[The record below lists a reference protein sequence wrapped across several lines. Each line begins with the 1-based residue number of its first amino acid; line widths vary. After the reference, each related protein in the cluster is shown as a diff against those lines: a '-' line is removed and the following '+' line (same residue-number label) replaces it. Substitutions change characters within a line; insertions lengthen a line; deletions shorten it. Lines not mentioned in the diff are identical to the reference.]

1 MLHRKIIRARSDAR
15 RRDRYLAGNPLW
27 PLEELYD
34 LRNPPF
40 VADPEFT
47 PFDIHALGCDP
58 KSAPASPS
66 DPTQVR
72 PSKHRHLYTVRRE
85 FPIPQLV
92 AGLPWRFA
100 QHIRRSVVPE
110 AEFAPLDLS
119 YISRQWIREPQVI
132 SPYPQASFKGGS
144 PGMPSSIGPP
154 GFFHRSIRRYQQS
167 ESRFGGVW
175 NPNRPQSKQGSF
187 CPFDI

>member
-1 MLHRKIIRARSDAR
+1 MLQRKIVRVRSEAR
-15 RRDRYLAGNPLW
+15 RRGRYLVGNPLW

-72 PSKHRHLYTVRRE
+72 PSNTGLYTVRRE

-100 QHIRRSVVPE
+100 QPIRHLVVPE

-119 YISRQWIREPQVI
+119 YISRQ
-132 SPYPQASFKGGS
+132 
-144 PGMPSSIGPP
+144 
-154 GFFHRSIRRYQQS
+154 
-167 ESRFGGVW
+167 
-175 NPNRPQSKQGSF
+175 
-187 CPFDI
+187 

>member
-1 MLHRKIIRARSDAR
+1 MSQRKIIRVRNDAR
-15 RRDRYLAGNPLW
+15 RRRRYLTGNPLW

-47 PFDIHALGCDP
+47 PFDVHALGSDP
-58 KSAPASPS
+58 KNALASPS
-66 DPTQVR
+66 DPGQVP
-72 PSKHRHLYTVRRE
+72 PSEHGCSHTVRRK

-100 QHIRRSVVPE
+100 EHIRGPVVPE

-119 YISRQWIREPQVI
+119 YIGQQRIR
-132 SPYPQASFKGGS
+132 
-144 PGMPSSIGPP
+144 
-154 GFFHRSIRRYQQS
+154 
-167 ESRFGGVW
+167 
-175 NPNRPQSKQGSF
+175 
-187 CPFDI
+187 